1 MAGTDN
7 RPARGGAEGGPLYV
21 SAAGAGGETDSS
33 PRARVRL
40 TAAESSRWAGPEA
53 VLCRAAAGVNA
64 AYDRCVRA
72 CECACVCA
80 DVSVLS
86 PPPSLSMMIVCV
98 NVFVVVYLRGYSPPT
113 AGAGACPHDH
123 VHHA

>member
-72 CECACVCA
+72 CVCACVCA
-80 DVSVLS
+80 YVSVLS
-86 PPPSLSMMIVCV
+86 LSLSLDDDDCMRVCV
-98 NVFVVVYLRGYSPPT
+98 CCCLSARIFATYGRCRRMS
-113 AGAGACPHDH
+113 A
-123 VHHA
+123 